1 MTASVNASTS
11 AGVVVTSDL
20 SGSLA
25 LQANGT
31 TVATASSSGL
41 AISTYN
47 PSASLITSGTAV
59 ASTSGTS
66 IDFTSIPS
74 WVKRITVMYS
84 GVSVNAATTPMIQL
98 GTAGGVVSTG
108 YVQAGWYTGTG
119 GNFTNGTTGFGILG
133 SSLVSSTNTF
143 NGSYIFTLLNNNTW
157 TGQGIFYVGVNL
169 YCCFCAGTVPLG
181 GALTFI
187 RNTTLS
193 GTASFSAGSINIL
206 YE

>member
-1 MTASVNASTS
+1 MSITLDGSNLATV
-11 AGVVVTSDL
+11 GVINS
-20 SGSLA
+20 
-25 LQANGT
+25 
-31 TVATASSSGL
+31 ATAQ
-41 AISTYN
+41 
-47 PSASLITSGTAV
+47 

-66 IDFTSIPS
+66 IDFTGIPS
-74 WVKRITVMYS
+74 GTKRITVMYS

-98 GTAGGVVSTG
+98 GTAGGVISTG
-108 YVQAGWYTGTG
+108 YVQAGWYTGAG
-119 GNFTNGTTGFGILG
+119 GQFTNGTTGFGILG
-133 SSLVSSTNTF
+133 SSYVSSSNTF

-181 GALTFI
+181 GTLTFV